1 MNKKI
6 IYIVILVLLAALLIF
21 GVSKLGSDKPDVSE
35 SSQSTEQIT
44 EKNTE
49 EVTENV
55 LDQFND
61 DAKDVE
67 NEIREA
73 EKKHHEQLGGA
84 SEEQIEETLLKLQN
98 GEITFRQIF
107 AKTYIAGDS
116 LMHGLNEYGI
126 LDSALLSTMV
136 SARLSDLNDNIP
148 AIVAT
153 NPEVLI
159 LHYGINMI
167 ESEELLLNNFITKYT
182 GIIEDLK
189 DQLPSTR
196 IIVSGLFPVDT
207 SVATEERFT
216 KVDNYNERLAAMC
229 EETEVEFLDSTSAFD
244 GNEAYYGAD
253 GIHVSSSFY
262 SQVWLPFI
270 IESKGIIG

>member
-6 IYIVILVLLAALLIF
+6 IYIVILLLLAVLLIF
-21 GVSKLGSDKPDVSE
+21 GISKLGSDEPEVSE
-35 SSQSTEQIT
+35 TSQVNEG
-44 EKNTE
+44 
-49 EVTENV
+49 V

-73 EKKHHEQLGGA
+73 EKKRYEQFGGA
-84 SEEQIEETLLKLQN
+84 TKEQIEETLLKLQN

-107 AKTYIAGDS
+107 AKTFIAGDS

-126 LDSALLSTMV
+126 LDSASLSTMV
-136 SARLSDLNDNIP
+136 SARLSDLSDSIP
-148 AIVAT
+148 TIVAA

-167 ESEELLLNNFITKYT
+167 ETEDLLINNYITSYT
-182 GIIEDLK
+182 DIIEDLK
-189 DQLPSTR
+189 AQLPSTR
-196 IIVSGLFPVDT
+196 IIVSGLFPVDST
-207 SVATEERFT
+207 IATEERFT
-216 KVDNYNERLAAMC
+216 KVDTYNERLAAMC
-229 EETEVEFLDSTSAFD
+229 EETEVEFLDSTSAFE
-244 GNEAYYGAD
+244 GNENYYGAD
-253 GIHVSSSFY
+253 GIHLSSAFY